1 MAELSG
7 AQIVAKALKTQGL
20 QEMFGL
26 VGVPVG
32 PIAYAWQT
40 EEQMRYV
47 GVRHEQAAGYAAQAA
62 SYMHG
67 RISAA
72 LVVSGP
78 GMTNAISALG
88 NAEANCWPMLLIG
101 GAANVALSA
110 RGDFQDAPQ
119 VEAAKPFVKWAQQAR
134 DTRLIPRLIAQAVR
148 VAINGRPGPVYLD
161 LPGDVID
168 AKVDESEVQWEQRV
182 PDPARPMVSAE
193 NVEAAIE
200 ALKTASNPL
209 VIVGK
214 GMAWSRAEQEVREF
228 VDKTGLPW
236 LSTPMGAGVVP
247 ADAPNNAAAART
259 HVLRNADL
267 VVLLGARLN
276 WILHFGLPPRF
287 KEGVRIIQLDIEA
300 EEIGTNVPTEVAL
313 VGDGKA
319 VMGQVNSYLD
329 ENPWRFEDNSEWIA
343 SINAELERKAV
354 DQNEWMASDEAPMNY
369 YRPLKE
375 INDRM
380 PRDAVFVTEGENTMA
395 IARQVI
401 QSYEPRSRLDAG
413 TWGTMGVGPGFA
425 LAAQAVNPGK
435 RVIALEGDA
444 AFGFGPMEVETA
456 LRNKLPITWIIF
468 NNNGIG
474 GGPDELPEGPPPTNA
489 MTPRIHYEQMA
500 EMCGGKGYYC
510 VSPEEFGAALDDS
523 FAQEGSTVIN
533 VEISTGAQR
542 RKQQFAWLQ
551 R

>member
-329 ENPWRFEDNSEWIA
+329 ENPWRFEDNSEWVA

>member
-40 EEQMRYV
+40 EEQMQYV

-119 VEAAKPFVKWAQQAR
+119 VEAAKPFVKWADQAR

-214 GMAWSRAEQEVREF
+214 GMAWSQAEQEVREF

-319 VMGQVNSYLD
+319 VMGQVNSFLD
-329 ENPWRFEDNSEWIA
+329 ENPWRFEDNSEWLA
-343 SINAELERKAV
+343 SINAELERKAI

>member
-7 AQIVAKALKTQGL
+7 AQIVAKSLKTQGL

-26 VGVPVG
+26 VGVPVV
-32 PIAYAWQT
+32 PISIAWMQ
-40 EEQMRYV
+40 EGMPFV

-62 SYMHG
+62 GYMRG

-88 NAEANCWPMLLIG
+88 NAEANCWPMILIG

-119 VEAAKPFVKWAQQAR
+119 VEAAKPFVKWADQAR
-134 DTRLIPRLIAQAVR
+134 DVRLIPRLIAQAVR

-161 LPGDVID
+161 LPGDIID
-168 AKVDESEVQWEQRV
+168 ATVDESEVHWEDAV
-182 PDPARPMVSAE
+182 PEPARPMVSAE
-193 NVEAAIE
+193 SVEAAIE
-200 ALKTASNPL
+200 ALKTAANPL

-214 GMAWSRAEQEVREF
+214 GMAWSQAEQEVREF
-228 VDKTGLPW
+228 VDKTGIPW
-236 LSTPMGAGVVP
+236 LSTPMGAGVVA
-247 ADAPNNAAAART
+247 ADHPLNAAAART

-287 KEGVRIIQLDIEA
+287 REDVRIIQLDIEP

-319 VMGQVNSYLD
+319 VMGQLNEYLD
-329 ENPWRFEDNSEWIA
+329 ESPWQFEDTTEWVA
-343 SINAELERKAV
+343 SINAEVERKA
-354 DQNEWMASDEAPMNY
+354 QEQSEWMAADDAPMNY

-375 INDRM
+375 INDRL

-425 LAAQAVNPGK
+425 LAAQVVNPGK

-444 AFGFGPMEVETA
+444 AFGFGPTEVETA
-456 LRNKLPITWIIF
+456 VRHKLPITWIIF

-474 GGPDELPEGPPPTNA
+474 GGPDELPDGPPPPNA
-489 MTPRIHYEQMA
+489 LVPRAHYEKIIEA
-500 EMCGGKGYYC
+500 FGGKGYYC
-510 VSPEEFGAALDDS
+510 QSPEDLQAALDDS
-523 FAQEGSTVIN
+523 FQQEGSTLIN
-533 VEISTGAQR
+533 VEISTKAQR
-542 RKQQFAWLQ
+542 RKQQFGWLQ

>member
-7 AQIVAKALKTQGL
+7 AQIVAKALKTQGV

-329 ENPWRFEDNSEWIA
+329 ENPWRFEDNSEWVA

>member
-40 EEQMRYV
+40 EEQMQYV

-119 VEAAKPFVKWAQQAR
+119 VEAAKPFVKWADQAR

-214 GMAWSRAEQEVREF
+214 GMAWSQAEQEVREF

-319 VMGQVNSYLD
+319 VMGQVNSFLD
-329 ENPWRFEDNSEWIA
+329 ENPWRFEDNSEWVA
-343 SINAELERKAV
+343 SINAELERKAI

>member
-1 MAELSG
+1 M
-7 AQIVAKALKTQGL
+7 
-20 QEMFGL
+20 
-26 VGVPVG
+26 
-32 PIAYAWQT
+32 
-40 EEQMRYV
+40 
-47 GVRHEQAAGYAAQAA
+47 
-62 SYMHG
+62 
-67 RISAA
+67 
-72 LVVSGP
+72 
-78 GMTNAISALG
+78 
-88 NAEANCWPMLLIG
+88 
-101 GAANVALSA
+101 
-110 RGDFQDAPQ
+110 
-119 VEAAKPFVKWAQQAR
+119 
-134 DTRLIPRLIAQAVR
+134 
-148 VAINGRPGPVYLD
+148 
-161 LPGDVID
+161 
-168 AKVDESEVQWEQRV
+168 
-182 PDPARPMVSAE
+182 
-193 NVEAAIE
+193 
-200 ALKTASNPL
+200 
-209 VIVGK
+209 
-214 GMAWSRAEQEVREF
+214 
-228 VDKTGLPW
+228 
-236 LSTPMGAGVVP
+236 
-247 ADAPNNAAAART
+247 
-259 HVLRNADL
+259 LRNADL

-287 KEGVRIIQLDIEA
+287 KEGVRIIQLDIEP

-319 VMGQVNSYLD
+319 VMGQVNSFLD
-329 ENPWRFEDNSEWIA
+329 ENPWRFEDNSEWVA